1 MWDKIKDYKP
11 IIKKEFQ
18 LSAKQLKPL
27 KENIKWKEPTQ
38 RDKYVT
44 GIDRAT
50 GINHF
55 VKG

>member
-38 RDKYVT
+38 RDKYVA